1 MRQKEVSMSVLDTI
15 KKPESR
21 APIITICGDAGTGKT
36 SLAATFPNPIVI
48 RAEDGL
54 MSIPADKRPDA
65 FPLLKSAD
73 ELWPQLLALLQ
84 EQHDYKTL
92 VVDSVSACEQLFI
105 KDVMDRDGRAKS
117 INQALGGYGAG
128 AAAVAA
134 MHQRLRKGAGLLN
147 ERKGMAVVFISH
159 ADLEAVRPPDQDD
172 YTRYSL
178 RLMSKSLPPY
188 VDDVDMVGFVR
199 LISVLRGD
207 EGDRKKIISN
217 GDREVICHA
226 TAASVSKNRFGIT
239 EPLDFVPGENP
250 FASLFAL
257 PVAKARKA
265 KEKPAAAEPEAA
277 PDDVDE
283 ADDYNHED
291 FA

>member
-1 MRQKEVSMSVLDTI
+1 MSVLSTI
-15 KKPESR
+15 KKPETR

-36 SLAATFPNPIVI
+36 SLACTFPNPIVI
-48 RAEDGL
+48 CAEDGL

-73 ELWPQLLALLQ
+73 DLWPQLLALLQ
-84 EQHDYKTL
+84 EEHDYKTL
-92 VVDSVSACEQLFI
+92 IVDSVSACEQLFI

-147 ERKGMAVVFISH
+147 ERKNMAVVFISH

-188 VDDVDMVGFVR
+188 VDDVDMVAFVR
-199 LISVLRGD
+199 LVSALRGD

-239 EPLDFVPGENP
+239 EPLDFSAGENP
-250 FASLFAL
+250 FARFFDL
-257 PVAKARKA
+257 PSIKPGKATKAKAETA
-265 KEKPAAAEPEAA
+265 QQPDAEE
-277 PDDVDE
+277 
-283 ADDYNHED
+283 YNPED